1 MHACCEY
8 FVMIFSL
15 LFIDNFFIS
24 LLLCFLLIFDI
35 DLLSSGSERSF
46 IFEGIEGEDLLLLEK
61 LPKRVCG
68 TDCLSKFGCT

>member
-35 DLLSSGSERSF
+35 DLLIQIGSERFS
-46 IFEGIEGEDLLLLEK
+46 IFESPEGEDLLLLEETAETGLWYRLLK
-61 LPKRVCG
+61 
-68 TDCLSKFGCT
+68 